1 MIKNIPNVLT
11 LSNLTLG
18 LLAIFHGLI
27 NSNLV
32 LCSFLIISGVF
43 LDFLDGK
50 IARYLKVES
59 DFGKQLDSFA
69 DMVTFGIAPSVIIYK
84 LLEASGSDY
93 TYLAFCV
100 PIFSAIRLAKYNID
114 NKQGNYFIGLTTTVN
129 ALLLSS
135 LPETSAP
142 VQPGIF
148 LVFNKTSYLCSL
160 PIAIG

>member
-1 MIKNIPNVLT
+1 MIKNIPNLIT
-11 LSNLTLG
+11 LCNLTLG

-84 LLEASGSDY
+84 LLELSGS
-93 TYLAFCV
+93 T
-100 PIFSAIRLAKYNID
+100 
-114 NKQGNYFIGLTTTVN
+114 
-129 ALLLSS
+129 LLI
-135 LPETSAP
+135 LPFAY
-142 VQPGIF
+142 QFF
-148 LVFNKTSYLCSL
+148 LQ
-160 PIAIG
+160 